1 VLLIDDDDDVRAVV
15 RRLYERNDAEVIE
28 ASSGTEG
35 LKALYGARPDLV
47 LLDITMP
54 EFDGWRVLNRIREV
68 TDVPVLMLTASDR
81 ELEKARALRAG
92 ADDYVTKPFG
102 HQELLAR
109 SEALLR
115 RRRSPEEAPAKYAD
129 AVVEVD
135 FQAAE
140 ARANGK
146 PLNLTPLEFRLLTAF
161 IRNPNQ
167 VLSPDQLLAMAW
179 GDSGFARERVKI
191 YVGYLRAK
199 FRDAGVDP
207 APVETVRGFGYRYRQ
222 PTQAGGALAVGPSSS
237 A

>member
-1 VLLIDDDDDVRAVV
+1 MDVKGRRVLVIDDDEDVRAMV
-15 RRLYERNDAEVIE
+15 RRVYERNDAEVIE

-47 LLDITMP
+47 VLDISMP
-54 EFDGWRVLNRIREV
+54 DLDGWGVLNRIREV
-68 TDVPVLMLTASDR
+68 TDVPVLMLTGSDR
-81 ELEKARALRAG
+81 ELEKVRALRAG

-102 HQELLAR
+102 MQELLAR

-115 RRRSPEEAPAKYAD
+115 RRRSTEEAPASYAD
-129 AVVEVD
+129 SLVEVD

-140 ARANGK
+140 ARAGGR

-161 IRNPNQ
+161 VRNANQ
-167 VLSPDQLLAMAW
+167 VLSADQLLAMAW

-191 YVGYLRAK
+191 YVGYLRSK
-199 FRDAGVDP
+199 FRAAGVEH

-222 PTQAGGALAVGPSSS
+222 PA
-237 A
+237 